1 MNITVVGSG
10 VVGRT
15 VASGFASHGHHVTLS
30 SRTPGELT
38 DWSAET
44 RIAVLLP
51 QDALSGAEVV
61 INATP
66 GIASIEALTG
76 AALGDAGNVIV
87 LDLCNPLDHSHGF
100 PQLST
105 GAHDSMSEAIQAA
118 FPEAR
123 VVKTLNTVNAGIMTN
138 PGSLPEPTVQFL
150 CGNEQAA
157 KEAVIGLL
165 TGVGWD
171 PDQIVDLGDLTAAR
185 DTERYVILWVRLM
198 IKLGTAEFN
207 LRLVRK

>member
-15 VASGFASHGHHVTLS
+15 VASGFSSHGHHVTLS
-30 SRTPGELT
+30 SRTPEELA

-44 RIAVLLP
+44 GIAVLLP
-51 QDALSGAEVV
+51 QDALNGAEVI

-87 LDLCNPLDHSHGF
+87 LDLCNPLDHSQGF
-100 PQLST
+100 PRLST
-105 GAHDSMSEAIQAA
+105 GADESMSETIQAA
-118 FPEAR
+118 FPDAR

-138 PGSLPEPTVQFL
+138 PGSLPEPTVQFI
-150 CGNEQAA
+150 CGNEEAA
-157 KEAVIGLL
+157 KKTVIGLL
-165 TGVGWD
+165 NGVGWE
-171 PDQIVDLGDLTAAR
+171 PDQILDLGDLTAAR
-185 DTERYVILWVRLM
+185 DTEHYVILWVRLM
-198 IKLGTAEFN
+198 MRLGTAEFN
-207 LRLVRK
+207 LRLVRN

>member
-10 VVGRT
+10 IVGRT
-15 VASGFASHGHHVTLS
+15 VASGFTSHGHHVTLS
-30 SRTPGELT
+30 SRTPEELA
-38 DWSAET
+38 DWSAQT
-44 RIAVLLP
+44 GIAVLLP
-51 QDALSGAEVV
+51 REALSGAEIV

-105 GAHDSMSEAIQAA
+105 DPDESMSEAIQTA

-123 VVKTLNTVNAGIMTN
+123 VVKTLNTVNAAIMTN
-138 PGSLPEPTVQFL
+138 PGTLSEPTAQFV
-150 CGNEQAA
+150 CGNEDAA
-157 KEAVIGLL
+157 KQTVIGLL

-198 IKLGTAEFN
+198 IRLGTADFN

>member
-15 VASGFASHGHHVTLS
+15 VAPGFGSHGHHVTLS
-30 SRTPGELT
+30 SRTPDELA

-44 RIAVLLP
+44 GIAVRLA
-51 QDALSGAEVV
+51 QDALHGAEVV

-66 GIASIEALTG
+66 GMASIEALTG
-76 AALGDAGNVIV
+76 AGLGDAGNVIL
-87 LDLCNPLDHSHGF
+87 LDLSNPLDHSHGF

-105 GAHDSMSEAIQAA
+105 GVDESMSEAIQAA
-118 FPEAR
+118 FPEAK

-138 PGSLPEPTVQFL
+138 PGSLPEPTVQFV
-150 CGNEQAA
+150 CGNDEAA
-157 KEAVIGLL
+157 KETVIGLL
-165 TGVGWD
+165 TGVGWEA
-171 PDQIVDLGDLTAAR
+171 DQIVDLGDLTAAR

-198 IKLGTAEFN
+198 IRLGTAEFN
-207 LRLVRK
+207 LRLVRN